1 MLWVSFV
8 VLVYFVFCFLF
19 LIKEQLVLN
28 KPEENLTL
36 LVQVIPTDFEENFC
50 SESLKVLKKSYSIG
64 LSRKAQE
71 NTGQW
76 KGKSSTNFPHKT
88 NLNLMQ
94 FA

>member
-1 MLWVSFV
+1 MSFV
-8 VLVYFVFCFLF
+8 VVCFGFSF
-19 LIKEQLVLN
+19 LMKEQPILN
-28 KPEENLTL
+28 KPEENLAL
-36 LVQVIPTDFEENFC
+36 LVQVISMDFKETFC
-50 SESLKVLKKSYSIG
+50 SESLKVLKKSYSIS

-76 KGKSSTNFPHKT
+76 NGKASTNFPHKT